1 MIKKK
6 KKKGS
11 KQVLLVSVKTPCE
24 VGNDNQGLTASLAA
38 FFVYL
43 FILTLLLWFGTT
55 ALNGSPIPKQN
66 E

>member
-1 MIKKK
+1 M
-6 KKKGS
+6 
-11 KQVLLVSVKTPCE
+11 LLVSVKTPCE